1 MKLAYTICEKPGQT
15 DRTLAALAE
24 TLISRGMAVAGVVQ
38 TNSKQCDQHLCDMD
52 VRVLPD
58 GTVYRISQSL
68 GKEARGCR
76 LDPGALEQA
85 VGAVSATLG
94 CAPELL
100 IINKFGKHEADGRGF
115 RPLIA
120 DALARDISVVLGV
133 SKLSLARLF
142 GLRWRGCRISR
153 AGRRSAAKL
162 GRGGTRSVA
171 ESLCLDRRCRL
182 GVWG

>member
-1 MKLAYTICEKPGQT
+1 MKLAYTICEQPGQT

-24 TLISRGMAVAGVVQ
+24 ALISRGMAVAGVVQ

-58 GTVYRISQSL
+58 GAVYRISQSL

-94 CAPELL
+94 RAPELL

-120 DALARDISVVLGV
+120 DALARDIPVVLGV
-133 SKLSLARLF
+133 SKLSLPAFLDF
-142 GLRWRGCRISR
+142 
-153 AGRRSAAKL
+153 AGE
-162 GRGGTRSVA
+162 VA
-171 ESLCLDRRCRL
+171 EFVEPDVEALLNWVEAQCAASQKACA
-182 GVWG
+182 